1 MTLFN
6 GVKAVGTRTLGRS
19 KKIDSRQL
27 LPLAKQRSTNWE
39 APPVNP
45 QIRRFFTMTAVLQ
58 RLECRVAL
66 ALNNMAVTMMERH
79 CYEQAFLT
87 FQDAVVA
94 IKLAASSSL
103 QEKDDSEKQ
112 QQQHPKEITSHQRLV
127 LESLKRAHQRTS
139 CPEVC
144 RRQPSRQ
151 RLQHPI
157 ALTVVTISHHDS
169 CPLTDEDFVVPTF
182 PSYYLIRLDDVDLL
196 DREYDDENGNAND
209 VVDHHYEDATLA
221 KMATLFNFGI
231 CSLCVAQSMTANTVA
246 DQSLSQPYYIGGR
259 RRLIKCHNM
268 IMAEYDAACTTKS
281 TGNSRS
287 SSLDHA
293 RNVVYLLRLFF
304 LLNMVLKV
312 LGQTLHACG
321 KLKDAQTCFMS
332 LSRLESVVSVVREQ
346 ANAGVYMTLIG
357 LYASAPAA

>member
-1 MTLFN
+1 
-6 GVKAVGTRTLGRS
+6 
-19 KKIDSRQL
+19 
-27 LPLAKQRSTNWE
+27 
-39 APPVNP
+39 
-45 QIRRFFTMTAVLQ
+45 MTAALQ

-87 FQDAVVA
+87 FQDAVMA
-94 IKLAASSSL
+94 IRLAAAASSFN
-103 QEKDDSEKQ
+103 QKHDNIKQ
-112 QQQHPKEITSHQRLV
+112 QQQQPDEITSHQRLV

-139 CPEVC
+139 RPEVC
-144 RRQPSRQ
+144 RRQLSQ
-151 RLQHPI
+151 QLQYPI
-157 ALTVVTISHHDS
+157 SLTVVTISHHDS
-169 CPLTDEDFVVPTF
+169 CPLTDDDFVVPTF
-182 PSYYLIRLDDVDLL
+182 PSYYLIRLDDVDLIAKGYE
-196 DREYDDENGNAND
+196 DYNNNNANE
-209 VVDHHYEDATLA
+209 VLDHYYEDVTLA
-221 KMATLFNFGI
+221 KMVTLFNYGI
-231 CSLCVAQSMTANTVA
+231 CSLCVAQSMTNNDTIVNVNQNGNTG
-246 DQSLSQPYYIGGR
+246 DQSLSQSYNIGGR

-268 IMAEYDAACTTKS
+268 LMAEYDAACTNSS
-281 TGNSRS
+281 TGSNGRS
-287 SSLDHA
+287 SSLDRA

-346 ANAGVYMTLIG
+346 AHAGVYLALIG